1 MKLSRFVLIALSVLF
16 AGSLLSAGIAS
27 AADSVAI
34 VDLKKAISESA
45 SGKAAETKLKSIADK
60 MQEEFKPKQ
69 ERVKRLREELETQR
83 FVLSK
88 EARQERELDIV
99 KQSRDLER
107 ELEAAQEDLQIEER
121 KLTQPILENIL
132 SSVKALARDEGID
145 LVLERSNP
153 ALIYYGE
160 ALDITDKVI
169 ERVNKG

>member
-1 MKLSRFVLIALSVLF
+1 MQLSKFLLSALV
-16 AGSLLSAGIAS
+16 AGSLMSAGAAS
-27 AADSVAI
+27 AANKVAI
-34 VDLKKAISESA
+34 VDLKKAVSQSA
-45 SGKAAETKLKSIADK
+45 SGKSAEGKLKSLADK
-60 MQEEFKPKQ
+60 MQQEFKPKQ

-88 EARQERELDIV
+88 EARQDRELDIV
-99 KQSRDLER
+99 KQTRDLER
-107 ELEAAQEDLQIEER
+107 ELEAAQEELQIAER
-121 KLTQPILENIL
+121 KLTQPILENTL

-169 ERVNKG
+169 ERLNKG

>member
-1 MKLSRFVLIALSVLF
+1 MQRSKKIVIALAAF
-16 AGSLLSAGIAS
+16 ALLAASSAS
-27 AADSVAI
+27 AADTVAI
-34 VDLKKAISESA
+34 VDLKKAVSQSQE
-45 SGKAAETKLKSIADK
+45 GKAAENKLKTLADR

-99 KQSRDLER
+99 KQTRDLER
-107 ELEAAQEDLQIEER
+107 ELEAAQEELQIEER

-132 SSVKALARDEGID
+132 TSVKALARDEGID

-160 ALDITDKVI
+160 TLDITDKVI
-169 ERVNKG
+169 ERLNKG